1 MSLLERV
8 LSCSSSEEID
18 VIITEAVEEANK
30 SATIVEQIGFL
41 DYGKENNL
49 FRGFIPFDTRI
60 KYSSMDIETYG
71 MDTTDFFYDFAHILK
86 KYNISS
92 KGSLI
97 YNIEPFINNYFGY
110 AGKQDR
116 GQIFYDVAWNSTTTD
131 EEFFEALKNNKL
143 GDLKGKGAAECT
155 ERGALAQQL
164 LSLFGVDTY
173 YCMGCIDL
181 GDRQE
186 GHCFN
191 IVKRNNDYA
200 LLDYSV
206 PVPVFDK
213 EGKRRGFYPFVGS
226 LSNEEFEEFVAGGT
240 LKSFREYKYVDG
252 KAVLSDGER
261 SYIVGAYEIKKEES
275 SGMKK

>member
-1 MSLLERV
+1 MELLERI
-8 LSCSSSEEID
+8 LSCSSDEEID
-18 VIITEAVEEANK
+18 EVIATSVTEANK
-30 SATIVEQIGFL
+30 TATPVEQIGFL
-41 DYGKENNL
+41 DYGKENYL
-49 FRGFIPFDTRI
+49 FRGFIPFETRI

-71 MDTTDFFYDFAHILK
+71 METTDFFYEFAHILK

-92 KGSLI
+92 KGALI
-97 YNIEPFINNYFGY
+97 YNIEPFINSYFGF

-116 GQIFYDVAWNSTTTD
+116 GQIFYDAAWNSTTTD
-131 EEFFEALKNNKL
+131 EEFFDALKNNRL

-173 YCMGCIDL
+173 YCMGCVDL
-181 GDRQE
+181 GTKQE

-206 PVPVFDK
+206 PVPVYNN
-213 EGKRRGFYPFVGS
+213 EGKRRGFYPFVGA
-226 LSNEEFEEFVAGGT
+226 LSNEEFEEFVASGT
-240 LKSFREYKYVDG
+240 LKSFREYKFVDG
-252 KAVLSDGER
+252 KAVALDSER
-261 SYIVGAYEIKKEES
+261 TYVVGSYEIKKEDT
-275 SGMKK
+275 SGIKK

>member
-1 MSLLERV
+1 MDLLERI
-8 LSCSSSEEID
+8 LSCSSDEEID
-18 VIITEAVEEANK
+18 AIITEVIEEANRNG
-30 SATIVEQIGFL
+30 TRVEQLGFL
-41 DYGKENNL
+41 DYGNENNL

-60 KYSSMDIETYG
+60 KYSNMDIETYG
-71 MDTTDFFYDFAHILK
+71 MGTTDFFYEFAHILK

-97 YNIEPFINNYFGY
+97 YNIEPFINSYFGF

-116 GQIFYDVAWNSTTTD
+116 GQIFYYAAWNSTTSD
-131 EEFFEALKNNKL
+131 DDFFETLKNNRL

-173 YCMGCIDL
+173 YCIGYVDL
-181 GDRQE
+181 GTKQE

-191 IVKRNNDYA
+191 IVRRNNDYA
-200 LLDYSV
+200 LLDYSL
-206 PVPVFDK
+206 PVPVFNK
-213 EGKRRGFYPFVGS
+213 EGKRKGFYPFVGA

-240 LKSFREYKYVDG
+240 LKRFREYKFVDG
-252 KAVLSDGER
+252 KAVALDSER
-261 SYIVGAYEIKKEES
+261 SYVAGTYEKKKADSSGIKK
-275 SGMKK
+275 